1 MTKDGVIVLFLD
13 SAILQQ
19 IGQIIAEVFHQLSTQ
34 IVNKVNHLELN
45 LYKRTRG
52 PWTAMLALI
61 KVDGIAHN

>member
-19 IGQIIAEVFHQLSTQ
+19 IGQIISEDSHQFSTQ

-45 LYKRTRG
+45 L
-52 PWTAMLALI
+52 
-61 KVDGIAHN
+61 